1 MAYWKFTGVS
11 YADSLVFCFDKKGC
25 NSLQEHAAPIKF
37 WAMINMKQALSFF
50 CLFLLVACGGKDL
63 GPEPRTR
70 DEIFRELANLPVL
83 YISKSGKRVEA
94 PGGQGSFVDKASG
107 EICWLAMECAYPN
120 CPGRVVS
127 GMPYIFIMTDPGVF
141 VNSKGEI
148 DYSAEKTKAAIDKAA
163 RGGFFGCEK
172 CIPLRQKQMLQSG
185 LGAETKADIERYASY
200 VVPHVLPETKK
211 RFAELEAEMVARVN
225 WEKEQAG
232 ED

>member
-1 MAYWKFTGVS
+1 MKVILLCCPIVLLLASCGN
-11 YADSLVFCFDKKGC
+11 KKE
-25 NSLQEHAAPIKF
+25 LPI
-37 WAMINMKQALSFF
+37 
-50 CLFLLVACGGKDL
+50 
-63 GPEPRTR
+63 PRSR
-70 DEIFRELANLPVL
+70 DEIFRERVNLPIL
-83 YISKSGKRVEA
+83 YITKSGKRVEA

-107 EICWLAMECAYPN
+107 EICWLAMECADPN

-127 GMPYIFIMTDPGVF
+127 GIPYIFIITDPGLF
-141 VNSKGEI
+141 VNNRGQL
-148 DYSAEKTKAAIDKAA
+148 DYNPEKAQAAIEKAAK
-163 RGGFFGCEK
+163 GGFFGCGK

-211 RFAELEAEMVARVN
+211 RLAELEAEMVARVN